1 MPTFFFDVYDG
12 NRAIADEFGT
22 ESESIEEAAQ
32 EAAALLPSFAIETIP
47 AGQTRDFAAA
57 VRDQSGEVVYRAV
70 LLFRGQF
77 IGQDRPA
84 IEGFLSS
91 DNYHAA
97 RSVALREEAK
107 ALGEKLSKGAA
118 ELLAS
123 LEAAKATVNSMR
135 SARENDRREAG
146 SAEGPVPRQLC

>member
-12 NRAIADEFGT
+12 DRAIADEFGT
-22 ESESIEEAAQ
+22 ESESVEEAAQ

-47 AGQTRDFAAA
+47 AGQTHDFAAA

-77 IGQDRPA
+77 ISQERPVLQGSLPG
-84 IEGFLSS
+84 ENDGR
-91 DNYHAA
+91 A

-107 ALGEKLSKGAA
+107 ALGERLFKGAA
-118 ELLAS
+118 DLLAS
-123 LEAAKATVNSMR
+123 MEALRATMSSIRN
-135 SARENDRREAG
+135 ARENDGQASE
-146 SAEGPVPRQLC
+146 SV